1 MSTKGII
8 LAGGYGTRLYPCT
21 AVISKHLLP
30 IYDKPMIFYSLSILM
45 LSGIKDILI
54 ITSSEH
60 LSLYKKTLS
69 NFNKIGLNI
78 KFAIQKKPNGIAA
91 ALIIGKNFINKS
103 NFVLIL
109 GDNLFFGQGL
119 GATFLKLL
127 EFKKAA
133 GIVTY
138 EVENPSQ
145 FGVLELDNKGTPLR
159 ILEKPKKTRSKLAVT
174 GIYFYQNKVLNFI
187 NKLKPSK
194 RGELEITSVNNIF
207 LKRKDLV
214 YEKLGRGFSWLDS
227 GTCSNLLEASQFV
240 ETIEKRQGHKIA
252 CLEEIA
258 LRKNF
263 ISKLQ
268 FKKII
273 KNYPKTD
280 YKKYLQGLL
289 LNETL

>member
-30 IYDKPMIFYSLSILM
+30 VYDKPMIFYPLSVLM
-45 LSGIKDILI
+45 LCGIKDILI

-60 LSLYKKTLS
+60 LDLYKKTLS
-69 NFNKIGLNI
+69 NYNKIGLNI
-78 KFAIQKKPNGIAA
+78 KFETQKKPKGIAE
-91 ALIIGKNFINKS
+91 ALIIGKKFINKS

-109 GDNLFFGQGL
+109 GDNLFFGQGFGSIL
-119 GATFLKLL
+119 SNLL
-127 EFKKAA
+127 QFKKSA
-133 GIVTY
+133 GVITY

-145 FGVLELDNKGTPLR
+145 FGVLELDNEGNPLR
-159 ILEKPKKTRSKLAVT
+159 IVEKPKKTLSKLAVT
-174 GIYFYQNKVLNFI
+174 GIYFYKNKVLNFI
-187 NKLKPSK
+187 KELKPSK
-194 RGELEITSVNNIF
+194 RGELEISSVNNLF
-207 LKRKDLV
+207 LKKKDFN
-214 YEKLGRGFSWLDS
+214 YKKLGRGFSWLDS
-227 GTCSNLLEASQFV
+227 GTCSSLLEASQFV
-240 ETIEKRQGHKIA
+240 EIVEKRQGHKIA

-268 FKKII
+268 LKKII

-280 YKKYLQGLL
+280 YTKYLQRL
-289 LNETL
+289 LNENL